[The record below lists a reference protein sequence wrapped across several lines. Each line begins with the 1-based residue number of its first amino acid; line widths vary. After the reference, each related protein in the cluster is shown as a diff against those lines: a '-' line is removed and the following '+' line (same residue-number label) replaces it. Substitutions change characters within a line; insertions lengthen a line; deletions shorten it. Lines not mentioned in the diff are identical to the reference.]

1 LPQIPIL
8 SHWAYF
14 VRNHDELDLS
24 RLSQSEREICFRAF
38 GPKPT
43 MQIYQRGIRR
53 RLAPMLGGCLDLQL
67 LLYSLIFTIPGT
79 PILWY
84 GEEIGM
90 GEDLN
95 QAERNSVRT
104 PMQWTADMNAG
115 FSTADPSNL
124 VRPVVDKGAFS
135 YRKVNVQA
143 QRRDPNS
150 LLNYLERMIRTR
162 KEYPEFST
170 GTYRVL
176 ETSEPTKIFAHSCQ
190 DENGNAVIAAHN
202 LTEGSI
208 KVVIKLWEKTFDH
221 FIHLFDERP
230 NEKIKKAE
238 IDLEL
243 PPFGFSWL
251 RLRQKKQI

>member
-1 LPQIPIL
+1 
-8 SHWAYF
+8 
-14 VRNHDELDLS
+14 
-24 RLSQSEREICFRAF
+24 
-38 GPKPT
+38 
-43 MQIYQRGIRR
+43 
-53 RLAPMLGGCLDLQL
+53 
-67 LLYSLIFTIPGT
+67 
-79 PILWY
+79 
-84 GEEIGM
+84 
-90 GEDLN
+90 
-95 QAERNSVRT
+95 
-104 PMQWTADMNAG
+104 MQWTADMNAG
-115 FSTADPSNL
+115 FSTADPSSL

-143 QRRDPNS
+143 QRRDPHS

-176 ETSEPTKIFAHSCQ
+176 ETSEPTKIFAHRCQ

-202 LTEGSI
+202 LTEAPI

-238 IDLEL
+238 IRLEL
-243 PPFGFSWL
+243 PAFGFSWL